1 MNTGKAMRRL
11 LIGGLLSLP
20 LSTPFLMRSA
30 MAQRSNHTVMLILF
44 RGRTTAED
52 AFMLYLKER
61 VPVEFLIRDI
71 DGDRTKI
78 RQFLNEARQR
88 RVDLVYS
95 FGTTVTQEV
104 VGVLGSVDRNRH
116 LVDIPVVFNIVADPV
131 GAGLADGLA
140 ATGRNVTGVSHL
152 VPLRDQI
159 SAMQRFAPIRKLGV
173 IYNLAEV
180 NSLLAVVQLRQL
192 ASSLEYELIEA
203 PLGTGHRPSTTEIEH
218 AMERMLA
225 ARPDFVYLPSDSSMI
240 ANAQTIV
247 RLATAA
253 KVPVISATESPI
265 YEAGALFGMV
275 TKYVNAGAFAG
286 YKAEQILLKRQLV
299 GSIPIERLQRYS
311 LVINMNA
318 AAQLGIY
325 PPLDL
330 LRIAELV
337 GTPTGTR

>member
-1 MNTGKAMRRL
+1 MRRL

-44 RGRTTAED
+44 RGQTTAED

-159 SAMQRFAPIRKLGV
+159 SAMQRFATIRKLGV
-173 IYNLAEV
+173 IYNVAEV

-275 TKYVNAGAFAG
+275 TKYVNAGGFAG
-286 YKAEQILLKRQLV
+286 YKAEQLLLKRQLV

-337 GTPTGTR
+337 GTPSATR

>member
-1 MNTGKAMRRL
+1 
-11 LIGGLLSLP
+11 
-20 LSTPFLMRSA
+20 
-30 MAQRSNHTVMLILF
+30 
-44 RGRTTAED
+44 
-52 AFMLYLKER
+52 
-61 VPVEFLIRDI
+61 
-71 DGDRTKI
+71 
-78 RQFLNEARQR
+78 
-88 RVDLVYS
+88 
-95 FGTTVTQEV
+95 
-104 VGVLGSVDRNRH
+104 
-116 LVDIPVVFNIVADPV
+116 VDIPVVFNIVADPV

-159 SAMQRFAPIRKLGV
+159 SAMQRFATIRKLGV
-173 IYNLAEV
+173 IYNVAEV

-337 GTPTGTR
+337 GTPSATR

>member
-1 MNTGKAMRRL
+1 MRRL

-44 RGRTTAED
+44 RGQTTAEE

-159 SAMQRFAPIRKLGV
+159 SAMQRFATIRKLGV
-173 IYNLAEV
+173 IYNVAEV

-337 GTPTGTR
+337 GTPSATR

>member
-1 MNTGKAMRRL
+1 MRRL

-159 SAMQRFAPIRKLGV
+159 SAMQRFATMRKLGV
-173 IYNLAEV
+173 IYNVAEV

-286 YKAEQILLKRQLV
+286 YKAEQILLKKQLV

-337 GTPTGTR
+337 GTPSATR

>member
-1 MNTGKAMRRL
+1 MRRL

-159 SAMQRFAPIRKLGV
+159 SAMQRFATIRKLGV
-173 IYNLAEV
+173 IYNVAEV

-225 ARPDFVYLPSDSSMI
+225 VRPDFVYLPSDSSMI

-337 GTPTGTR
+337 GTPSATR

>member
-11 LIGGLLSLP
+11 LVGGLLSLP

-30 MAQRSNHTVMLILF
+30 IAQRSNHTVMLILF
-44 RGRTTAED
+44 RGQTTAED

-159 SAMQRFAPIRKLGV
+159 SAMQRFATIRKLGV
-173 IYNLAEV
+173 IYNVAEV

-337 GTPTGTR
+337 GTPSATR

>member
-1 MNTGKAMRRL
+1 MRRL

-20 LSTPFLMRSA
+20 FSKPFLVRSA
-30 MAQRSNHTVMLILF
+30 NAQRSSHLVMLILF
-44 RGRTTAED
+44 RGQTAAEE

-61 VPVEFLIRDI
+61 LPVEFLIRDI

-88 RVDLVYS
+88 RVDLVYT

-140 ATGRNVTGVSHL
+140 PTGRNVTGVSHL

-159 SAMQRFAPIRKLGV
+159 SAMQRFATIRKLGV
-173 IYNLAEV
+173 IYNVAEV

-192 ASSLEYELIEA
+192 ANILEYELVEA
-203 PLGTGHRPSTTEIEH
+203 PLGTGHRPSTTEIEQ
-218 AMERMLA
+218 AMERMLSG
-225 ARPDFVYLPSDSSMI
+225 RPDFVYLPSDSSMI

-265 YEAGALFGMV
+265 YEAGALVGMV

-286 YKAEQILLKRQLV
+286 YKAEQILLKRQAV
-299 GSIPIERLQRYS
+299 GAIPIERLQRYS

-337 GTPTGTR
+337 GTPSGTR

>member
-1 MNTGKAMRRL
+1 MRRL

-20 LSTPFLMRSA
+20 FSKPFLVRSA
-30 MAQRSNHTVMLILF
+30 NAQRSSHLVMLILF
-44 RGRTTAED
+44 RGQTAAEE

-61 VPVEFLIRDI
+61 LPVEFLIRDI

-88 RVDLVYS
+88 RVDLVYT

-140 ATGRNVTGVSHL
+140 PTGRNVTGVSHL

-159 SAMQRFAPIRKLGV
+159 SAMQRFATIRKLGV
-173 IYNLAEV
+173 IYNVAEV

-192 ASSLEYELIEA
+192 ANILEYELLEA
-203 PLGTGHRPSTTEIEH
+203 PLGTGHRPSTTEIEQ
-218 AMERMLA
+218 AMERMLSG
-225 ARPDFVYLPSDSSMI
+225 RPDFVYLPSDSSMI

-265 YEAGALFGMV
+265 YEAGALVGMV

-286 YKAEQILLKRQLV
+286 YKAEQILLKRQSV
-299 GSIPIERLQRYS
+299 GAIPIERLQRYS

-337 GTPTGTR
+337 GTPSGTR

>member
-1 MNTGKAMRRL
+1 MRRL

-20 LSTPFLMRSA
+20 LSKPFLVRSA
-30 MAQRSNHTVMLILF
+30 AAQRSNYTVMLILF
-44 RGRTTAED
+44 RGQTAAEE

-61 VPVEFLIRDI
+61 LSVTFLIRDI

-88 RVDLVYS
+88 RVDLVYT

-140 ATGRNVTGVSHL
+140 PTGRNVTGVSHL

-159 SAMQRFAPIRKLGV
+159 SAMQRFATIRKLGV
-173 IYNLAEV
+173 IYNVAEV

-337 GTPTGTR
+337 GTPSATR

>member
-1 MNTGKAMRRL
+1 MRRL
-11 LIGGLLSLP
+11 LVGGLLSLP

-30 MAQRSNHTVMLILF
+30 IAQRSNHTVMLILF
-44 RGRTTAED
+44 RGQTTAED

-159 SAMQRFAPIRKLGV
+159 SAMQRFATIRKLGV
-173 IYNLAEV
+173 IYNVAEV

-337 GTPTGTR
+337 GTPSATR

>member
-159 SAMQRFAPIRKLGV
+159 SAMQRFATMRKLGV
-173 IYNLAEV
+173 IYNVAEV

-286 YKAEQILLKRQLV
+286 YKAEQILLKKQLV

-337 GTPTGTR
+337 GTPSATR

>member
-61 VPVEFLIRDI
+61 LPVEFLIRDI

-159 SAMQRFAPIRKLGV
+159 SAMQRFATIRKLGV
-173 IYNLAEV
+173 IYNVAEV

-337 GTPTGTR
+337 GTPSATR

>member
-1 MNTGKAMRRL
+1 MRRL

-20 LSTPFLMRSA
+20 FSKPFLVRSA
-30 MAQRSNHTVMLILF
+30 NAQRSSHLVMLILF
-44 RGRTTAED
+44 RGQTAAEE

-61 VPVEFLIRDI
+61 LPVEFLIRDI

-88 RVDLVYS
+88 RVDLVYT

-140 ATGRNVTGVSHL
+140 PTGRNVTGVSHL

-159 SAMQRFAPIRKLGV
+159 SAMQRFATIRKLGV
-173 IYNLAEV
+173 IYNVAEV

-192 ASSLEYELIEA
+192 ANILEYELVEA
-203 PLGTGHRPSTTEIEH
+203 PLGTGHRPSTTEIEQ
-218 AMERMLA
+218 AMERMLSG
-225 ARPDFVYLPSDSSMI
+225 RPDFVYLPSDSSMI

-265 YEAGALFGMV
+265 YEAGALVGMV

-286 YKAEQILLKRQLV
+286 YKAEQILLKRQSV
-299 GSIPIERLQRYS
+299 GAIPIERLQRYS

-337 GTPTGTR
+337 GTPSGTR

>member
-1 MNTGKAMRRL
+1 MRRL

-20 LSTPFLMRSA
+20 LSKPFLLRSA
-30 MAQRSNHTVMLILF
+30 MAQRSNHTVMMILF
-44 RGRTTAED
+44 RGQTAAEE

-61 VPVEFLIRDI
+61 LSVEFLVRDI
-71 DGDRTKI
+71 DGDRTKT
-78 RQFLNEARQR
+78 RQFINEAKQR
-88 RVDLVYS
+88 RVDLVYT
-95 FGTTVTQEV
+95 FGTTVTQDV

-116 LVDIPVVFNIVADPV
+116 LVDIPEVFNIVADPV
-131 GAGLADGLA
+131 GAGLVDGLIP
-140 ATGRNVTGVSHL
+140 TGRNVTGVSHL

-159 SAMQRFAPIRKLGV
+159 SAMQRFATVRKLGV
-173 IYNLAEV
+173 IYNVSEV

-192 ASSLEYELIEA
+192 ANILDYELLEA
-203 PLGTGHRPSTTEIEH
+203 PLGTGHRPSTTEIEQ
-218 AMERMLA
+218 AMGRMLSG
-225 ARPDFVYLPSDSSMI
+225 RPDFIYLPSDSSMI

-265 YEAGALFGMV
+265 YEAGALVGMV

-286 YKAEQILLKRQLV
+286 HKAEQILLRRQPV

>member
-1 MNTGKAMRRL
+1 MRRL

-20 LSTPFLMRSA
+20 LSKPFLVRSA
-30 MAQRSNHTVMLILF
+30 AAQRSNYTVMLILF
-44 RGRTTAED
+44 RGQTAAEE

-61 VPVEFLIRDI
+61 LPVEFLIRDI

-337 GTPTGTR
+337 GTPSATR

>member
-159 SAMQRFAPIRKLGV
+159 SAMQRFATIRKLGV
-173 IYNLAEV
+173 IYNVAEV

-337 GTPTGTR
+337 GTPSATR

>member
-1 MNTGKAMRRL
+1 MRRL

-159 SAMQRFAPIRKLGV
+159 SAMQRFATIRKLGV
-173 IYNLAEV
+173 IYNVAEV

-337 GTPTGTR
+337 GTPSATR

>member
-30 MAQRSNHTVMLILF
+30 MAQRSNYTVMLILF
-44 RGRTTAED
+44 RGQTTAEE

-173 IYNLAEV
+173 IYNVAEV

>member
-1 MNTGKAMRRL
+1 MRRL

-44 RGRTTAED
+44 RGQTTAED

-78 RQFLNEARQR
+78 RQFVNEARQR

-159 SAMQRFAPIRKLGV
+159 SAMQRFATIRKLGV
-173 IYNLAEV
+173 IYNVAEV

-337 GTPTGTR
+337 GTPSATR

>member
-1 MNTGKAMRRL
+1 MRRL

-30 MAQRSNHTVMLILF
+30 MAQRGNHTVMLILF

-159 SAMQRFAPIRKLGV
+159 SAMQRFATIRKLGV
-173 IYNLAEV
+173 IYNVAEV

-225 ARPDFVYLPSDSSMI
+225 VRPDFVYLPSDSSMI

-337 GTPTGTR
+337 GTPSATR

>member
-1 MNTGKAMRRL
+1 MRRL

-140 ATGRNVTGVSHL
+140 ATGRNMTGVSHL

-159 SAMQRFAPIRKLGV
+159 SAMQRFATIRKLGV
-173 IYNLAEV
+173 IYNVAEV

-337 GTPTGTR
+337 GTPSATR

>member
-1 MNTGKAMRRL
+1 MRRL

-20 LSTPFLMRSA
+20 FSKPFLVRSA
-30 MAQRSNHTVMLILF
+30 NAQRSSHLVMLILF
-44 RGRTTAED
+44 RGQTAAEE

-61 VPVEFLIRDI
+61 LPVEFLIRDI

-78 RQFLNEARQR
+78 RQFLNAARQR
-88 RVDLVYS
+88 RVDLVYT

-140 ATGRNVTGVSHL
+140 PTGRNVTGVSHL

-159 SAMQRFAPIRKLGV
+159 SAMQRFATIRKLGV
-173 IYNLAEV
+173 IYNVAEV

-192 ASSLEYELIEA
+192 ANILEYELLEA
-203 PLGTGHRPSTTEIEH
+203 PLGTGHRPSTTEIEQ
-218 AMERMLA
+218 AMERMLSG
-225 ARPDFVYLPSDSSMI
+225 RPDFVYLPSDSSMI

-265 YEAGALFGMV
+265 YEAGALVGMV

-286 YKAEQILLKRQLV
+286 YKAEQILLKRQAV
-299 GSIPIERLQRYS
+299 GAIPIERLQRYS

-337 GTPTGTR
+337 GTPSGTR

>member
-1 MNTGKAMRRL
+1 MKTGEAMRRL

-20 LSTPFLMRSA
+20 LSKPFLMRSA
-30 MAQRSNHTVMLILF
+30 MAQRSNYTIMLILF
-44 RGRTTAED
+44 RGQTAAEE
-52 AFMLYLKER
+52 AFMLYMKER
-61 VPVEFLIRDI
+61 LSVEFLIRDI
-71 DGDRTKI
+71 DGDRTKT
-78 RQFLNEARQR
+78 RQFINEAKQR
-88 RVDLVYS
+88 RVDLVYT
-95 FGTTVTQEV
+95 FGTTVTQDV

-131 GAGLADGLA
+131 GAGLVDGLIP
-140 ATGRNVTGVSHL
+140 TGRNVTGVSHL

-159 SAMQRFAPIRKLGV
+159 SAMQRFATVRRLGV
-173 IYNLAEV
+173 IYNV
-180 NSLLAVVQLRQL
+180 
-192 ASSLEYELIEA
+192 
-203 PLGTGHRPSTTEIEH
+203 HRPSTTEIEQ
-218 AMERMLA
+218 AMERMLSG
-225 ARPDFVYLPSDSSMI
+225 RPDFVYLPSDSSMI

-265 YEAGALFGMV
+265 YEAGALVGMV

-286 YKAEQILLKRQLV
+286 YKAEQILLRRQPV
-299 GSIPIERLQRYS
+299 GAIPIERLQRYS

-318 AAQLGIY
+318 AARLGIY

-337 GTPTGTR
+337 GAPLGTR